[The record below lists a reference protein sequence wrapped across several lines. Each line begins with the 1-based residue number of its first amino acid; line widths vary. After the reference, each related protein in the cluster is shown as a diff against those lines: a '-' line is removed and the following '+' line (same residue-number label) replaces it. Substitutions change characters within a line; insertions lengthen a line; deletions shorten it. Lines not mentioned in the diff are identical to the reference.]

1 MCEKFIENFILFK
14 EKVENVLITDT
25 LNFHEKKA
33 QEVVFHERKKHL
45 THTQIENNETKV
57 KML

>member
-14 EKVENVLITDT
+14 EIVENVLITDG
-25 LNFHEKKA
+25 LNFQKKRRKKWFSKNEKK
-33 QEVVFHERKKHL
+33 L

>member
-14 EKVENVLITDT
+14 EKVENVLITDR

-33 QEVVFHERKKHL
+33 QEVVFQEKKNL
-45 THTQIENNETKV
+45 THTQIENNET
-57 KML
+57 